1 MQVFIQK
8 QNKKLK
14 PALFERA
21 MQLFEKVDTTTPKS
35 RDGTEHGE
43 QEFGPLP

>member
-8 QNKKLK
+8 QNKKPK

-21 MQLFEKVDTTTPKS
+21 MQLFEKVDTTLKS

-43 QEFGPLP
+43 QDFGPLP